1 MIPLLLS
8 LAAIG
13 HSQQGITECPIH
25 VGTADISKTWKIE
38 NTTCT
43 FILAGGVT
51 EVDAISISR
60 FTAPHV
66 AGWIEI
72 NGQRMTEDIAVTPHV
87 EPFAILPSWST
98 HSNSSVPIKNNT
110 VTVYAPETSYVSFGM
125 AESFWLVMG
134 EVVRDAY
141 DAREGVYDVPAA
153 VMWAAH
159 GTAFVVCLAIA
170 TTHYSSCWLE
180 VALLAWI
187 AVCAFADLGVWS
199 GWALSLTDG
208 HVGTMFAVVTIMRVL
223 LLAYLAYT
231 VVDTPSR
238 HRWYASSEDKYRYG
252 GGTVLLAYV
261 AGTLMWGYPGLGDY
275 PELVCALY
283 VATVAAVTWLHPFL
297 PLSVLITL
305 FSIVLNVGAGA
316 LAPLCMWWSYAKRS
330 HAKATAYRWVHGRIE
345 PPRLH
350 IVHIVGVIYFIYTV
364 SVIASIAHPS
374 MRKWTLVTVI
384 SLHLGGLAASKW
396 WEDRKLRKARKLRKD
411 RAGPQTDDTHEEPD
425 DIWMYWFVDLAQL
438 LILYL
443 LLKGESIDVF
453 AITVVLAG
461 CVLCF
466 LKLKRSLV
474 QHGAT

>member
-1 MIPLLLS
+1 M
-8 LAAIG
+8 
-13 HSQQGITECPIH
+13 
-25 VGTADISKTWKIE
+25 GTAEISKTWKIAD
-38 NTTCT
+38 TTCT
-43 FILAGGVT
+43 FILAEGVT

-72 NGQRMTEDIAVTPHV
+72 NGQRMAEDIAVTPHV

-98 HSNSSVPIKNNT
+98 HSNSSVPITNRS
-110 VTVYAPETSYVSFGM
+110 VIVYAPETSYVSFGM

-141 DAREGVYDVPAA
+141 DAREDVYDFPAA

-159 GTAFVVCLAIA
+159 GTAFVVCLVIA
-170 TTHYSSCWLE
+170 TTHYSSHWLE

-208 HVGTMFAVVTIMRVL
+208 HGGAGLAVVTGMRVL

-238 HRWYASSEDKYRYG
+238 RRWYASSEDKYRYG
-252 GGTVLLAYV
+252 GGAVLLAYV
-261 AGTLMWGYPGLGDY
+261 VAMLVWGYPGLGDY

-330 HAKATAYRWVHGRIE
+330 RAKATAYRWVHGRKE

-364 SVIASIAHPS
+364 SVIASIAHPG

-384 SLHLGGLAASKW
+384 SLHLVGLAASKW
-396 WEDRKLRKARKLRKD
+396 KKEDK
-411 RAGPQTDDTHEEPD
+411 QEEPD
-425 DIWMYWFVDLAQL
+425 DMYNV
-438 LILYL
+438 
-443 LLKGESIDVF
+443 
-453 AITVVLAG
+453 
-461 CVLCF
+461 
-466 LKLKRSLV
+466 
-474 QHGAT
+474 

>member
-1 MIPLLLS
+1 L
-8 LAAIG
+8 
-13 HSQQGITECPIH
+13 ECPIY
-25 VGTADISKTWKIE
+25 VGTADISKTWKITD
-38 NTTCT
+38 TTCT

-141 DAREGVYDVPAA
+141 DAREDVYDVPAA

-208 HVGTMFAVVTIMRVL
+208 HGGTVFAVVTIMRVL

-350 IVHIVGVIYFIYTV
+350 IVGVIYFIYTV

-384 SLHLGGLAASKW
+384 SLHLGGLAASEW
-396 WEDRKLRKARKLRKD
+396 WEARKLRKAKPKKHERKK
-411 RAGPQTDDTHEEPD
+411 PD
-425 DIWMYWFVDLAQL
+425 DIWMYWFVDRVQAFV
-438 LILYL
+438 L
-443 LLKGESIDVF
+443 LLLLTGKSIDTF
-453 AITVVLAG
+453 AIAVVLTG

-474 QHGAT
+474 QHGGT

>member
-13 HSQQGITECPIH
+13 HSQQGILECPIH

-43 FILAGGVT
+43 FILAAGVT
-51 EVDAISISR
+51 QVDAISISR

-98 HSNSSVPIKNNT
+98 HSNSSVPINNNT

-141 DAREGVYDVPAA
+141 DAREDVYDVPAA

-170 TTHYSSCWLE
+170 TTQYSSWIE

-187 AVCAFADLGVWS
+187 AVCAFADLGVWTA
-199 GWALSLTDG
+199 WALSLTDG
-208 HVGTMFAVVTIMRVL
+208 HGGTGLAVVTIMRVL

-252 GGTVLLAYV
+252 GGAVLLAYV

-275 PELVCALY
+275 PKLVCALY

-316 LAPLCMWWSYAKRS
+316 LAPLCMWWSHAKRRRTTARSWS
-330 HAKATAYRWVHGRIE
+330 HGAVHA
-345 PPRLH
+345 PRLD

-364 SVIASIAHPS
+364 SVIASIAHPG

-384 SLHLGGLAASKW
+384 SLHLVGLASSPADAH
-396 WEDRKLRKARKLRKD
+396 ELVKD
-411 RAGPQTDDTHEEPD
+411 VDYLP
-425 DIWMYWFVDLAQL
+425 MYYAVDLVQV

-466 LKLKRSLV
+466 LKLKQSLEPS
-474 QHGAT
+474 GGK

>member
-13 HSQQGITECPIH
+13 HSQQGILECPIY
-25 VGTADISKTWKIE
+25 VGTADISKTWKIT
-38 NTTCT
+38 NTTCE
-43 FILAGGVT
+43 FIVAEGVT
-51 EVDAISISR
+51 QVDAISISR

-72 NGQRMTEDIAVTPHV
+72 NRQRITEDIAVTPHV

-125 AESFWLVMG
+125 AESFWLVTG

-141 DAREGVYDVPAA
+141 DAREDVYDVPVA

-187 AVCAFADLGVWS
+187 AVCTFADLGVWS

-208 HVGTMFAVVTIMRVL
+208 HGGTMFAVVTIMRVL

-231 VVDTPSR
+231 VVDKPCLK
-238 HRWYASSEDKYRYG
+238 WYASNENRYRYG
-252 GGTVLLAYV
+252 GGAVLLAYV
-261 AGTLMWGYPGLGDY
+261 GAMLVWGYDGLGDY
-275 PELVCALY
+275 PLLVFALY
-283 VATVAAVTWLHPFL
+283 VATAAAVTLLHPFL

-384 SLHLGGLAASKW
+384 SLHLVGLAASAW
-396 WEDRKLRKARKLRKD
+396 WEHGSPYKHVPMELRPIYYAV
-411 RAGPQTDDTHEEPD
+411 
-425 DIWMYWFVDLAQL
+425 DITQALYLVLL
-438 LILYL
+438 LIG
-443 LLKGESIDVF
+443 KSHDVA
-453 AITVVLAG
+453 AITVVLVG

-474 QHGAT
+474 QHGGT